1 MFGTEFKN
9 QVLKLNASD
18 NRGIDVIRGKIKDF
32 CRKEINSAKF
42 KIKVLILDEADSL
55 TESAQEAM
63 RRTMEKFSDT
73 SRFILIC
80 NFSSKI
86 IEPIQS
92 RCSILVFKYPNFE
105 ELLNFVIKNL
115 EKRNKSYNLFRL
127 ESIIYSSD
135 GDFRSILKEIE
146 SYGNTKK
153 KGIFSKNF
161 IFILETKS
169 FPEFLIS
176 CKNQNFYLG
185 MTIIQ
190 QIWSQ
195 GISDLDIINGLFK
208 TIKNISIQENIKLK
222 ILNLLCE
229 IRLKLV
235 FKCQFEKI
243 LFYMLNKL
251 KLLL

>member
-1 MFGTEFKN
+1 
-9 QVLKLNASD
+9 
-18 NRGIDVIRGKIKDF
+18 
-32 CRKEINSAKF
+32 
-42 KIKVLILDEADSL
+42 
-55 TESAQEAM
+55 
-63 RRTMEKFSDT
+63 
-73 SRFILIC
+73 
-80 NFSSKI
+80 
-86 IEPIQS
+86 
-92 RCSILVFKYPNFE
+92 LVFKYPNFE

-115 EKRNKSYNLFRL
+115 EKRKKSYNLFRL

-146 SYGNTKK
+146 TFENTKK
-153 KGIFSKNF
+153 KGVFNKNF

-169 FPEFLIS
+169 FLEFLIS

-235 FKCQFEKI
+235 FKCPFEKI

-251 KLLL
+251 KLLF